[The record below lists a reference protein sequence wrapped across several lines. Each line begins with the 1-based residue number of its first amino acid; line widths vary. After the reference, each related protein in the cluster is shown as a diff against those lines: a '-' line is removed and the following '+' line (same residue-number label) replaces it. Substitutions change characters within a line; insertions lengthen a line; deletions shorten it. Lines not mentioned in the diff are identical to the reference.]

1 MEFVIFN
8 FWNPQCLM
16 LLVYT
21 HKITPRVTYTF
32 KHICK
37 RILGLEIG
45 FTSKVEDFIA
55 HDSLKMSYA
64 RQPLSHELFVRSN
77 NLLFETGLSD
87 IDISVQQWENTKGFF
102 STGDRSD
109 LPFDIFAASFY
120 LLSRYEEYLPHV
132 KDDYGRFLAS
142 ESLASQHKFINQPV
156 VDIWA
161 YKLQAVLQ
169 ERFPDYKF
177 TTRKYN
183 VKPVIDVP
191 MAYYFKHKGLLRTI
205 GGTLN
210 DLGRFKL
217 KQTYTRYLVL
227 MGFKR
232 DPYDTFKWIIR
243 KQKKYD
249 FKFIVLFLI
258 GDYSTYDKNIST
270 NRKSFVSL
278 IKSVADYCDVG
289 IKASYFSLNNI
300 KTLKAEKI
308 RMEGIT
314 HTDLKAVR
322 HSFSKLNL
330 PTSYRNLVEL
340 EINQDFTMGYIDT
353 LGFRAGTCTPF
364 QFYDLDY
371 EVQTPLQINP
381 YQCLDYA
388 LLKYNSE
395 LDKTEHLQKLIN
407 EVKAVNGTFVA
418 VFHNYSFSDL
428 DRWKGFKSLF
438 NLILES
444 SE

>member
-1 MEFVIFN
+1 
-8 FWNPQCLM
+8 M

-37 RILGLEIG
+37 RILGIEVR

-55 HDSLKMSYA
+55 HGSLKMSYA
-64 RQPLSHELFVRSN
+64 KQPLSHELFVRSHE
-77 NLLFETGLSD
+77 LLFENGLSD
-87 IDISVQQWENTKGFF
+87 IDVNVQPWGNTKGFF
-102 STGDRSD
+102 ATGERSA
-109 LPFDIFAASFY
+109 LPFDIFASSFY

-142 ESLASQHKFINQPV
+142 ESLAYKHKFLEQPV
-156 VDIWA
+156 IDIWA
-161 YKLQAVLQ
+161 YKLKGVLK
-169 ERFPDYKF
+169 ERFPDYQF
-177 TTRKYN
+177 PTRQYK
-183 VKPVIDVP
+183 VLPVIDVP
-191 MAYYFKHKGLLRTI
+191 VAYYFKYKGLLRTV

-210 DLGRFKL
+210 DLRRFKL
-217 KQTYTRYLVL
+217 KQLYLRYLVL

-243 KQKKYD
+243 KQKTCD
-249 FKFIVLFLI
+249 FKFMVLFLI
-258 GDYSTYDKNIST
+258 GDFSTFDKNINT
-270 NRKSFVSL
+270 NKKEFVSL

-289 IKASYFSLNNI
+289 IKASYFALDDVEI
-300 KTLKAEKI
+300 LKKEKLK
-308 RMEGIT
+308 MESIT
-314 HTDLKAVR
+314 HNTLKAVR

-330 PTSYRNLVEL
+330 PISYRNLVEL

-371 EVQTPLQINP
+371 EVQTPLKINP
-381 YQCLDYA
+381 YQCLDFA
-388 LLKYNSE
+388 LLKYDSE

-407 EVKAVNGTFVA
+407 EVKAVNGTFIP
-418 VFHNYSFSDL
+418 VFHNYAFSDL
-428 DRWKGFKSLF
+428 DRWKGFRKLF

-444 SE
+444 AE

>member
-1 MEFVIFN
+1 
-8 FWNPQCLM
+8 M

-21 HKITPRVTYTF
+21 HKITPRLTYTF

-37 RILGLEIG
+37 RILGIEVS

-55 HDSLKMSYA
+55 HNSLKMSYA
-64 RQPLSHELFVRSN
+64 KQPLSNELFVRSN
-77 NLLFETGLSD
+77 DLLFEQGLSD
-87 IDISVQQWENTKGFF
+87 LDIHVQKWGNTKGFF
-102 STGDRSD
+102 ATGERSD

-132 KDDYGRFLAS
+132 NDAYGRFMAKD
-142 ESLASQHKFINQPV
+142 SLAYNNKFLNQPV

-161 YKLQAVLQ
+161 YKLRDVLKK
-169 ERFPDYKF
+169 RFPDFVFPERSYQ
-177 TTRKYN
+177 

-191 MAYYFKHKGLLRTI
+191 SAYYFRKKGLLRTI
-205 GGTLN
+205 GGIFG
-210 DLGRFKL
+210 DLGRLKL
-217 KQTYTRYLVL
+217 KQVYQRFSVL

-232 DPYDTFKWIIR
+232 DPYDTFKWIIT
-243 KQKKYD
+243 KQKQYD

-258 GDYSTYDKNIST
+258 GDYSTYDKNVST
-270 NRKSFVSL
+270 NKKEFVSL

-289 IKASYFSLNNI
+289 IKASYFSLDDI
-300 KTLKAEKI
+300 SILKKEKQK
-308 RMEGIT
+308 MESIVN
-314 HTDLKAVR
+314 TDLKAVR

-330 PTSYRNLVEL
+330 PISYRNLIEL
-340 EINQDFTMGYIDT
+340 EINQDFTMGYVNV

-381 YQCLDYA
+381 YHCMDFG
-388 LLKYNSE
+388 LLKYQSK

-407 EVKAVNGTFVA
+407 QVKAVDGTFTPI
-418 VFHNYSFSDL
+418 FHNYSFSDL
-428 DRWKGFKSLF
+428 DRWKGFRSLF
-438 NLILES
+438 NMILQSAE
-444 SE
+444 

>member
-1 MEFVIFN
+1 
-8 FWNPQCLM
+8 M

-37 RILGLEIG
+37 RILGLEVR
-45 FTSKVEDFIA
+45 FTSKIEDFIA

-64 RQPLSHELFVRSN
+64 KQPFSHELFVRSN
-77 NLLFETGLSD
+77 DLLFEVGLSD
-87 IDISVQQWENTKGFF
+87 LDVNVQQWENTKGFF
-102 STGDRSD
+102 ATGERSD

-132 KDDYGRFLAS
+132 RDSYGRFLAS
-142 ESLASQHKFINQPV
+142 ESIAFQHKFLKQPV

-161 YKLQAVLQ
+161 YKLQTVLA
-169 ERFPDYKF
+169 ERFPEYEFPQRQYK
-177 TTRKYN
+177 
-183 VKPVIDVP
+183 VQPVIDVP
-191 MAYYFKHKGLLRTI
+191 MAYSFKYKGLLRTI

-210 DLGRFKL
+210 DIRRFKL
-217 KQTYTRYLVL
+217 KQVYFRYLVL

-232 DPYDTFKWIIR
+232 DPYDTFKWIIT
-243 KQKKYD
+243 KQKNYD
-249 FKFIVLFLI
+249 FKFMVLFLI
-258 GDYSTYDKNIST
+258 GDYSTYDKNI
-270 NRKSFVSL
+270 NINKKSFVSL

-289 IKASYFSLNNI
+289 IKASYFSLENVEL
-300 KTLKAEKI
+300 LKKEKLK
-308 RMEGIT
+308 MEAIT

-340 EINQDFTMGYIDT
+340 EINQDFTMGYIDR

-381 YQCLDYA
+381 YQCLDFA

-395 LDKTEHLQKLIN
+395 LDKTEHLQKVIR
-407 EVKAVNGTFVA
+407 EVKAVNGTFTA
-418 VFHNYSFSDL
+418 IFHNHTFSDL
-428 DRWKGFKSLF
+428 QQWKGYRSLF
-438 NLILES
+438 NLVLES
-444 SE
+444 TE

>member
-1 MEFVIFN
+1 
-8 FWNPQCLM
+8 M

-37 RILGLEIG
+37 RILGIEVR

-64 RQPLSHELFVRSN
+64 KQPLSNELFVQSN
-77 NLLFETGLSD
+77 TLLFENGLSD
-87 IDISVQQWENTKGFF
+87 VTLNVQQWEHTKGFF
-102 STGDRSD
+102 ATGERSD

-132 KDDYGRFLAS
+132 KDEYGRFLAS
-142 ESLASQHKFINQPV
+142 ESLAYKQKFLNQPV

-161 YKLQAVLQ
+161 YKLKDVLAK
-169 ERFPDYKF
+169 RFPDYKF
-177 TTRKYN
+177 PVRSYK
-183 VKPVIDVP
+183 VQPVIDVP
-191 MAYYFKHKGLLRTI
+191 MAYYFKHKGLLRII

-210 DLGRFKL
+210 DLRRFKL
-217 KQTYTRYLVL
+217 KQLYFRYLVL
-227 MGFKR
+227 FGFKR
-232 DPYDTFKWIIR
+232 DPYDTFKWVIR
-243 KQKKYD
+243 KQNSYN

-258 GDYSTYDKNIST
+258 GDYSTYDKNINT
-270 NRKSFVSL
+270 NKKEFVSL

-289 IKASYFSLNNI
+289 IKASYLALDDVAI
-300 KTLKAEKI
+300 LKKEKLK
-308 RMEGIT
+308 METIT

-330 PTSYRNLVEL
+330 PISYRNLVEL
-340 EINQDFTMGYIDT
+340 EINQDYSMGYIDT

-395 LDKTEHLQKLIN
+395 LDKTEHLQKIIR
-407 EVKAVNGTFVA
+407 EVKAVNGTFIP
-418 VFHNYSFSDL
+418 VFHNYAFSDL
-428 DRWKGFKSLF
+428 DRWKGYRSLF

>member
-1 MEFVIFN
+1 
-8 FWNPQCLM
+8 M

-37 RILGLEIG
+37 RILGIEVS

-64 RQPLSHELFVRSN
+64 KQPLSNELFVRSN
-77 NLLFETGLSD
+77 DLLFETGLSD
-87 IDISVQQWENTKGFF
+87 INIQVQQWENTKGFF
-102 STGDRSD
+102 STGERSD

-142 ESLASQHKFINQPV
+142 ESLAFQHKFLQQPV

-161 YKLQAVLQ
+161 YKLKDVLSV
-169 ERFPDYKF
+169 RFPEYQFPERHYKIQ
-177 TTRKYN
+177 
-183 VKPVIDVP
+183 PVIDVP
-191 MAYYFKHKGLLRTI
+191 MAYYYRNKGLLRTI

-210 DLGRFKL
+210 DLRRLRL
-217 KQTYTRYLVL
+217 KQLYFRYLVL
-227 MGFKR
+227 FGFKR
-232 DPYDTFKWIIR
+232 DPHNTFKWIIR
-243 KQKKYD
+243 KQKQYD
-249 FKFIVLFLI
+249 FKFMVLFLI
-258 GDYSTYDKNIST
+258 GDYSTYDKNINT
-270 NRKSFVSL
+270 NKKDFVSL

-289 IKASYFSLNNI
+289 LKASYFSLNDI
-300 KTLKAEKI
+300 SILKKEKLK
-308 RMEGIT
+308 MESII
-314 HTDLKAVR
+314 HTDLTAVR

-340 EINQDFTMGYIDT
+340 EVHQDFTMGYVNT
-353 LGFRAGTCTPF
+353 MGFRAGTCTPF

-381 YQCLDYA
+381 YHCLDFG
-388 LLKYNSE
+388 LLKYNSL
-395 LDKTEHLQKLIN
+395 LDKTEHLQKIIK
-407 EVKAVNGTFVA
+407 EVKAVNGTFTPI
-418 VFHNYSFSDL
+418 FHNYSFGDL
-428 DRWKGFKSLF
+428 DRWKGFRSLF

-444 SE
+444 AD